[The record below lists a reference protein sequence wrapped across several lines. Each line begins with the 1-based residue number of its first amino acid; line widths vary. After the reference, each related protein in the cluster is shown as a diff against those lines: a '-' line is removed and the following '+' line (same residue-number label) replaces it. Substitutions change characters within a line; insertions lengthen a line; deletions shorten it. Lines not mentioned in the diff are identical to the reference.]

1 MFPDAGGGRKGLG
14 VAAGGKLLER
24 GFGREVVRPDTGFFA
39 DGLAQHGHQCE
50 FVPCRCRGRSQ
61 PPRRR
66 NHGRLCCC
74 ELAAGGVHQAA
85 MRFIG
90 SVIEKLQR
98 HPKRLVF
105 PEGTEPR
112 ILQAARQFYS
122 LRLGVPILL
131 GNRAEIKE
139 VAAALNISLE
149 GIRILNPAESEE
161 LDNFARR
168 FEVLRRSKGM
178 KSYEAREAMLQ
189 PNYFGAMMVAMHQAD
204 GFVSGAN
211 LNVGS
216 VLRPLFQIIKVAPQT
231 TTASSC
237 LVMEVEDSRF
247 GEQGVLFM
255 ADCGVI
261 PEPNVEQLADIAVST
276 AQLARHLLGV
286 RPRVALLS
294 FSTKGSSAHP
304 SVGRVQAATA
314 LAAQKAAARGL
325 DAIFD
330 GEMQVDAALV
340 PEIAAR
346 KCPDGPI
353 VGNANVLIFPDLNS
367 GNIASK
373 LVRHVARANAYGQI
387 LLGLDRPA
395 ADVSRGSNAHD
406 ILGVAAIVGVQ
417 AVDYDILYPGAGRS
431 LPGEDE
437 SSG

>member
-1 MFPDAGGGRKGLG
+1 
-14 VAAGGKLLER
+14 
-24 GFGREVVRPDTGFFA
+24 
-39 DGLAQHGHQCE
+39 
-50 FVPCRCRGRSQ
+50 
-61 PPRRR
+61 
-66 NHGRLCCC
+66 
-74 ELAAGGVHQAA
+74 

-98 HPKRLVF
+98 HPKRIVF

-112 ILQAARQFYS
+112 VLQAARQFQS
-122 LRLGVPILL
+122 LRLGAPILL
-131 GNRAEIKE
+131 GDRTRVKD

-149 GIRILNPAESEE
+149 GIRIINPPESDE

-168 FEVLRRSKGM
+168 FEILRRYKGM
-178 KSYEAREAMLQ
+178 KSLEARDALLQ

-204 GFVSGAN
+204 GFVSGTN
-211 LNVGS
+211 QNVGS

-237 LVMEVEDSRF
+237 QVMEVEDSRY

-261 PEPNVEQLADIAVST
+261 PEPTVEQLADIAVST

-294 FSTKGSSAHP
+294 FSTKGSSNHP
-304 SVGRVQAATA
+304 SIGRIQAATA
-314 LAAQKAAARGL
+314 LAEKKAQEKQI
-325 DAIFD
+325 DADFD
-330 GEMQVDAALV
+330 GELQVDTALV
-340 PEIAAR
+340 PEIAVR
-346 KCPDGPI
+346 KSPQGKI

-373 LVRHVARANAYGQI
+373 LVRHIARANAYGQI

-417 AVDYDILYPGAGRS
+417 AIDYHLLYPGAGEK
-431 LPGEDE
+431 LPGEE
-437 SSG
+437 EKVLSS